1 LHTEPRDS
9 TSGLATTP
17 TLHEDLANVKK
28 ELQFNKYADDDD
40 NDFESIDESE
50 LASAQEFIDHE
61 VEMQEPEDNIS
72 NITLNEDDFILV
84 RLNIE
89 GRVQCEK
96 FCVAHVRE
104 QPQTDDGKVMVQFL
118 KKSTGSKRLSLICPV
133 QHDMAAV
140 GRENI
145 MLKLT
150 LQSTKHGKHVFS
162 NARLS
167 ELADSNFGKL

>member
-1 LHTEPRDS
+1 M
-9 TSGLATTP
+9 
-17 TLHEDLANVKK
+17 KK
-28 ELQFNKYADDDD
+28 VLQFNESADDED

-61 VEMQEPEDNIS
+61 VEMQEPEEDIS

-89 GRVQCEK
+89 GRVQRKK
-96 FCVAHVRE
+96 FYVARVRE
-104 QPQTDDGKVMVQFL
+104 QPQTDDCDVMVQFL
-118 KKSTGSKRLSLICPV
+118 KKSTDTKRLSFVYPV

-150 LQSTKHGKHVFS
+150 LLSTKRGKHVFS
-162 NARLS
+162 NATLS
-167 ELADSNFGKL
+167 PLADSSFG